1 MTYLTAS
8 ELIALSDAL
17 TEWRMHLARAGVLPC
32 WELPCALVRHRAV
45 VCATEAALTASV
57 QS

>member
-17 TEWRMHLARAGVLPC
+17 TEWRMTLARAGVLPC

-45 VCATEAALTASV
+45 VRETERALLGQVVS
-57 QS
+57 